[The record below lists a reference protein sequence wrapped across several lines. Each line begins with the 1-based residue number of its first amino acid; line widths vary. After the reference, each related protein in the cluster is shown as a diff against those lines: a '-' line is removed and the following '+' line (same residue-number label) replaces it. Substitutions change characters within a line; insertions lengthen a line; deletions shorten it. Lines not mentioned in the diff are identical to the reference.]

1 MAEVLRR
8 ELVLVNPRASY
19 FFIDL
24 LQRVITGN
32 PVPYVFLILSALTPR
47 SWGVRFI
54 NKKDIW
60 FPWEFKGGRLVGIT
74 CLTASV
80 TEAYRLADRFRKA
93 GSKVVLGGP
102 HVSARPDEAL
112 VHADSVVIGEAE
124 SAWPQI
130 LKDYEAGSLQPKY
143 LGQPLD
149 DFFSP
154 VFDYFLK
161 LDPGTLGRAGIHV
174 DRGCKYNC
182 DFCAKLSGRCR
193 FIKLEQVLALI
204 QKIKGASKSFFGRKP
219 FIVFRCDNIFSNPAY
234 AKKLFRE
241 LAALNVHWGAN
252 CSIDIAFDEEALQLA
267 QASGCRGLLVGFET
281 VHPREFKKT
290 DLAQIN
296 SGEDYIKA
304 VNRLRRHKIGIIG
317 SFIVGFDDY
326 RPKDYRKLLW
336 LLLRLRL
343 HHSLLTIL
351 TPYPGSRLF
360 DRLKSEGRIF
370 SYDWKRYN
378 FLNCVFKPKHTS
390 VPGLYA
396 WFFLIRVVSLCVSPQ
411 FIMSFIYVWVIYTLS
426 YHASQY
432 VMYGRF

>member
-1 MAEVLRR
+1 MAMAPRR
-8 ELVLVNPRASY
+8 ELLLVNPRASY

-24 LQRVITGN
+24 LQRVFTGN

-47 SWGVRFI
+47 SWGVRVI
-54 NKKDIW
+54 NKKDVW
-60 FPWEFKGGRLVGIT
+60 LPGDFKAGQLVGIT

-112 VHADSVVIGEAE
+112 GHADSVVIGEAE
-124 SAWPQI
+124 SVWPQI
-130 LKDYEAGSLQPKY
+130 LKDYEAGALQDKY
-143 LGQPLD
+143 LGLPLD

-154 VFDYFLK
+154 VFDSFLK
-161 LDPGTLGRAGIHV
+161 LDPQVLSRAGIHV

-182 DFCAKLSGRCR
+182 DFCAKLSGKCR
-193 FIKLEQVLALI
+193 FIKIEQVLALI
-204 QKIKGASKSFFGRKP
+204 QKIRDASRPFFGRKP

-241 LAALNVHWGAN
+241 LTKLDVAWGAN

-281 VHPREFKKT
+281 VHPKEYKKT
-290 DLAQIN
+290 DLAQIH

-304 VNRLRRHKIGIIG
+304 VKAVRRHKIGVVG

-326 RPKDYRKLLW
+326 RPKDCLKLLW

-378 FLNCVFKPKHTS
+378 FLNCVFKPKHMS
-390 VPGLYA
+390 VTALYA
-396 WFFLIRVVSLCVSPQ
+396 WFFLVRAVSLCVSPQ
-411 FIMSFIYVWVIYTLS
+411 FIMSFIYAWVIYMLS
-426 YHASQY
+426 FHASQY
-432 VMYGRF
+432 LIYGRF

>member
-1 MAEVLRR
+1 MAEAPRR

-32 PVPYVFLILSALTPR
+32 PIPYVFLILSALTPR
-47 SWGVRFI
+47 SWGVRI
-54 NKKDIW
+54 VNKKDIW
-60 FPWEFKGGRLVGIT
+60 FPWEFKGGQLVGIT

-80 TEAYRLADRFRKA
+80 TEAFRLAGRFRKA

-112 VHADSVVIGEAE
+112 QHADSVVIGEAE

-130 LKDYEAGSLQPKY
+130 LKDYEAGTLQPKY
-143 LGQPLD
+143 LGQPLE

-161 LDPGTLGRAGIHV
+161 LDPKILGRAGIHV

-193 FIKLEQVLALI
+193 FIKIEQVTALI
-204 QKIKGASKSFFGRKP
+204 QKIKDASKSFFRRKP
-219 FIVFRCDNIFSNPAY
+219 FIVFRSDNIFSNPAY
-234 AKKLFRE
+234 AKRLFRA
-241 LAALNVHWGAN
+241 LADLNISWGAN

-290 DLAQIN
+290 DLAQIS

-304 VNRLRRHKIGIIG
+304 VKAVRRHKIGVIG

-326 RPKDYRKLLW
+326 RPKDYVKLLW

-360 DRLKSEGRIF
+360 DRLKSEARIH
-370 SYDWKRYN
+370 DDQ
-378 FLNCVFKPKHTS
+378 
-390 VPGLYA
+390 
-396 WFFLIRVVSLCVSPQ
+396 WFCLHIRE
-411 FIMSFIYVWVIYTLS
+411 
-426 YHASQY
+426 
-432 VMYGRF
+432 RFE